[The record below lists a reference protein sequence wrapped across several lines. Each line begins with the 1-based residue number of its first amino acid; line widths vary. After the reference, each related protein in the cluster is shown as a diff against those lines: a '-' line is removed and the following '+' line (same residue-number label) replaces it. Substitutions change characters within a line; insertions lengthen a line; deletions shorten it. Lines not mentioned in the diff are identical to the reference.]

1 LAIHLSFLSNLAQK
15 LTSQV
20 RSIATVTSAIAAGDL
35 NHKIEVEVMGE
46 MAELKQTVNGQLIS
60 QKRGLGSKDRSSVSN
75 LPSFFFYFSSRN
87 G

>member
-1 LAIHLSFLSNLAQK
+1 MHGVEGTWKTLRDNVNQMASN

-46 MAELKQTVNGQLIS
+46 MAELKQTVNGLS
-60 QKRGLGSKDRSSVSN
+60 
-75 LPSFFFYFSSRN
+75 
-87 G
+87 